1 MATSHAI
8 MLLGLVTLAIA
19 AVPVPAATTDTAT
32 LPIYVQ
38 VSVDKASI
46 TVGDLIRYT
55 ISVNAASNVPF
66 ALPQFAENLGG
77 FAVSDWLR
85 GEPSVGK
92 DGRVHQ
98 AHTYVMETY
107 LTGMYE
113 IPPARVIY
121 ELNGATNVI
130 MSTPIVVEVKSVAAA
145 DDLFKGIRDIKGPV
159 ALIETA
165 RTPWYI
171 WGIGG
176 ALLLA
181 LLSGIAVVAARW
193 WHQPAPPPPP
203 VPAHI
208 IAYAALR
215 ELFAQNLV
223 ARGLIMPYYFAL
235 STILR
240 RYIENRFGLQAPEQT
255 TEEFLASLRTG
266 TTLVQQYQTLLSEF
280 LNECDMVKFAN
291 YAAGADDAQHAHDR
305 AVRFIEETREHA
317 NAPPQH

>member
-1 MATSHAI
+1 
-8 MLLGLVTLAIA
+8 
-19 AVPVPAATTDTAT
+19 
-32 LPIYVQ
+32 
-38 VSVDKASI
+38 
-46 TVGDLIRYT
+46 
-55 ISVNAASNVPF
+55 
-66 ALPQFAENLGG
+66 
-77 FAVSDWLR
+77 
-85 GEPSVGK
+85 
-92 DGRVHQ
+92 
-98 AHTYVMETY
+98 METY

-223 ARGLIMPYYFAL
+223 ARGLIKPYYFAL